1 LSLLADL
8 DARAG
13 QDGDMDIA
21 YADGTTVAWLRNT
34 ANVPHV
40 GGRQWF
46 DPTAVVLY
54 MAPSGIVPNAMV
66 VFNLTTN
73 GVTSVAMIVATT
85 TDLLLFDAISSSG
98 SPMPPRRL
106 SSTVTSYF
114 SVAVGDV
121 NLDSV

>member
-1 LSLLADL
+1 
-8 DARAG
+8 
-13 QDGDMDIA
+13 
-21 YADGTTVAWLRNT
+21 
-34 ANVPHV
+34 
-40 GGRQWF
+40 
-46 DPTAVVLY
+46 

-85 TDLLLFDAISSSG
+85 TDLLLFDAISLSA